1 MINKKGQAF
10 DAFKLLIAAV
20 VAGSILVILLQ
31 IIAGITITTKKPVRV
46 MGQEMSSVS
55 AGGMCSV
62 SNNKVEFTKGTQ
74 IQSDAVAV
82 KAGMNKGSVDF
93 CCGGNGYKCGEYGFG
108 SEQGFD
114 CGGGQLMINQDIQG
128 NIRACCPIEQGES
141 CTIGFK
147 AAR

>member
-74 IQSDAVAV
+74 IKSDAVAK
-82 KAGMNKGSVDF
+82 KAGMNTGSVEF
-93 CCGGNGYKCGEYGFG
+93 CCRGEDDCEGYVFKD
-108 SEQGFD
+108 EQGFD
-114 CGGGQLMINQDIQG
+114 CGVDKLGVDEDIQG
-128 NIRACCPIEQGES
+128 NIRACCPITQGED

-147 AAR
+147 RAR